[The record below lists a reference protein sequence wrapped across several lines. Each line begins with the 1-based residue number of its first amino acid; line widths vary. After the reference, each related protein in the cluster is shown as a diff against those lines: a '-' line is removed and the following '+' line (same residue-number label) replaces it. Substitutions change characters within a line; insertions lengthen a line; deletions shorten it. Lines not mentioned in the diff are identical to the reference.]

1 MSSEKETSCAAQNAV
16 MSSRIPGA
24 NATVTSTSTS
34 TQHQDLQSE
43 NSPSYSSLDSTHHQ
57 QHSDPSAAITSSK
70 DITDKPQA
78 SNDSE
83 MSTVASL
90 ESVAD
95 KTVDSSVS
103 TNLTSYPDPSPSTTT
118 SAPPSRS
125 ISPRRDNDA
134 IEQIGRE
141 KVTVLRKEAQ
151 LMQDNLGV
159 ILGRISQVKEDYY
172 RLANEN
178 KFLQDYIGNL
188 MSTSN
193 ITSS

>member
-1 MSSEKETSCAAQNAV
+1 MSCAVAAHNTV
-16 MSSRIPGA
+16 MSSRIPSA
-24 NATVTSTSTS
+24 SATVTSTGTS
-34 TQHQDLQSE
+34 TQHQDVQCE
-43 NSPSYSSLDSTHHQ
+43 NSPTYSSLDFTHHQ
-57 QHSDPSAAITSSK
+57 QHSGSTVPTNIE
-70 DITDKPQA
+70 DITDKSQV
-78 SNDSE
+78 SSDSE

-141 KVTVLRKEAQ
+141 KVIVLRKEAQ
-151 LMQDNLGV
+151 LMQENLGV